1 MPFAFRKQPLKAV
14 FLIGSVVYIVFSL
27 PIWALTASLPSWR
40 PRRSWSL
47 WRAVM
52 VKIVRT
58 GVKIMFAIDPPQFP
72 PLESYK
78 KDASSIV
85 WVEPAPPDLIVGEI
99 RELAEKNEVKSV
111 KIGGFWLGPKGPDGV
126 AGQRAKPEERVI
138 YHLHGGGHV
147 MGSSHPSTSM
157 GPGYEGYLKH
167 LGPNTRVFG
176 LETHDNGRTPF
187 MTKPDKTG
195 SRNPRMPPPNRT
207 KGVQLAPQ
215 AAEISGQMDP
225 EARPQGPLSWVL
237 PFPASLLDA
246 IAGYRYLLHDVG
258 FEPHQIIVA
267 GDSAGGGIALNLAYY
282 LAISDLPK
290 LPQAGG
296 LLLLSPTMDWAQTYA
311 DDPTSA
317 WRRNA
322 LSDFVQGI
330 VEIDY
335 TARALRG
342 QLPEDFVRKSLWIS
356 PGSRDAEWKPGTFSG
371 LPPTMILA
379 GEAEQTLDGMLA
391 VRDRMLQ
398 DMGKERLTYVE
409 IPDAAHDILMMKW
422 YEPERTEALVKVAEW
437 VDSL

>member
-1 MPFAFRKQPLKAV
+1 MPFAFRKQPLKAA
-14 FLIGSVVYIVFSL
+14 FLLGSVVYIVFSL
-27 PIWALTASLPSWR
+27 PIWALANALPAWR

-47 WRAVM
+47 GRAVM

-58 GVKIMFAIDPPQFP
+58 GVKIMFAIDPPQYP

-78 KDASSIV
+78 KDASSIA
-85 WVEPAPPDLIVGEI
+85 WVDPAPPELIVGEI
-99 RELAEKNEVKSV
+99 RELAEKNEVKLA
-111 KIGGFWLGPKGPDGV
+111 KIGGFWLGSKGPDGV

-147 MGSSHPSTSM
+147 MGGSHPSTSM

-167 LGPNTRVFG
+167 FGPNTRIFG
-176 LETHDNGRTPF
+176 LEYRLSSAAPFTPA
-187 MTKPDKTG
+187 
-195 SRNPRMPPPNRT
+195 N
-207 KGVQLAPQ
+207 
-215 AAEISGQMDP
+215 
-225 EARPQGPLSWVL
+225 

-258 FEPHQIIVA
+258 FEPHQIIIA

-311 DDPTSA
+311 DDPNSA

-342 QLPEDFVRKSLWIS
+342 QLPDDFVRKSLWIS
-356 PGSRDAEWKPGTFSG
+356 PGSRDAEWKQGTFSG
-371 LPPTMILA
+371 LPLTMILA
-379 GEAEQTLDGMLA
+379 GGAEQTLDGMLA

-409 IPDAAHDILMMKW
+409 ILDAAHDILMMKW
-422 YEPERTEALVKVAEW
+422 FEPERTEAFVKVAEW